1 MTSLHALVVG
11 AALERGFFVFSDM
24 HTDPEDSQT
33 GPERE
38 IPGDRS
44 HVCSI
49 IRNFH

>member
-11 AALERGFFVFSDM
+11 AALQRGFFVFSDM
-24 HTDPEDSQT
+24 HTDPKDTQT
-33 GPERE
+33 GPERK

-49 IRNFH
+49 IRSCR